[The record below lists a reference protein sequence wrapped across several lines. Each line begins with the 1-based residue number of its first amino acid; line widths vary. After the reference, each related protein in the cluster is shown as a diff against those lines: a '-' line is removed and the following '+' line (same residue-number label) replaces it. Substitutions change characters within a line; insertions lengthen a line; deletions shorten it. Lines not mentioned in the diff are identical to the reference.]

1 MHTRTTLAAAAATA
15 LAGIAAGYAAAQA
28 TRNHTNGTDTDPATL
43 REQLEADAADIREQL
58 AAERANYP
66 KTRSEMT
73 SSQEFE
79 LARKQGQARLRLGA
93 LRKQYLDSLNGTP
106 NARDRF
112 EIALRFSTEPY
123 APEMF
128 ED

>member
-1 MHTRTTLAAAAATA
+1 V
-15 LAGIAAGYAAAQA
+15 AGIAAGFAAAQA
-28 TRNHTNGTDTDPATL
+28 TRNNHADTVADPATI
-43 REQLEADAADIREQL
+43 REELQAEAAAIREQL
-58 AAERANYP
+58 AAERATYP

-73 SSQEFE
+73 SGQEFE
-79 LARKQGQARLRLGA
+79 LARKQAQARLRLGA
-93 LRKQYLDSLNGTP
+93 LRKQYLDTLDGTP
-106 NARDRF
+106 NARNRF